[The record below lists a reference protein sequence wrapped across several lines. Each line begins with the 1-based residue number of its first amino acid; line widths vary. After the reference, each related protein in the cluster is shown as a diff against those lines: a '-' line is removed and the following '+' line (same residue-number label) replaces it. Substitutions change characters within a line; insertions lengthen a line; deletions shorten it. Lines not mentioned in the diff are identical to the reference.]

1 MTYSIKQIAEL
12 TNLTP
17 YTLRYYD
24 KEGLLPFI
32 GRSDTGMRRF
42 SEGDLEWL
50 GLVCCLKNTGMSI
63 REIKRFVE
71 LSMQGDETLKTRCD
85 MLVEHKKNVEDEIS
99 KMEKHLAKV
108 TCKIAVYNAKYAE
121 YCAICQNDPTK

>member
-32 GRSDTGMRRF
+32 GRTDSGMRRF
-42 SEGDLEWL
+42 SDSDLEWL

-63 REIKRFVE
+63 KDIRRFVE
-71 LSMQGDETLKTRCD
+71 LSMEGSETLKDRYE
-85 MLVEHKKNVEDEIS
+85 MLVDHKKSVEEEIARMQ
-99 KMEKHLAKV
+99 KYLEKV
-108 TCKIAVYNAKYAE
+108 THKVAYYGAKYAE
-121 YCAICQNDPTK
+121 YCAGDKTAE